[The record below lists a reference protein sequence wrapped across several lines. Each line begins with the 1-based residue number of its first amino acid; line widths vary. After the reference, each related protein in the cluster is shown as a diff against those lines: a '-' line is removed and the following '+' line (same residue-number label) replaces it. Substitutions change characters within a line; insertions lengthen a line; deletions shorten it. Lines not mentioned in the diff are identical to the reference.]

1 MTLPVAPPIISP
13 APEQYSQEWGNNLVD
28 ELENLVRR
36 LNTIGPIQAKTVQ
49 ITDLPTSSAGLSSGY
64 LWNDS
69 GTVKVA

>member
-1 MTLPVAPPIISP
+1 MSLPVQPPVLSP
-13 APEQYSQEWGNNLVD
+13 APQEYDQNYMNTLIEEV
-28 ELENLVRR
+28 ENLVRR
-36 LNTIGPIQAKTVQ
+36 LNTIGPIQATTVQ

>member
-1 MTLPVAPPIISP
+1 MSLPVAPPLLSQ
-13 APEQYSQEWGNNLVD
+13 APPEYNQEWANYLIE

-69 GTVKVA
+69 GTVKVV